1 MMTKS
6 IDYIARVDLNDNS
19 AQSLQIKEMIHE
31 LNQQADYLN
40 VITMNN
46 INISKFKTI
55 SQLKLILL
63 SIKSK
68 SRFAFTRN
76 LIIGLAISFFK
87 KSTFIELH
95 QVPKAILVRL
105 LYLFKFNVKFL
116 FISQS
121 LMLLSKI
128 PSGYKQFYFH
138 DCINHSLICDQYQN
152 NFIKN
157 QAVYTGAFHK
167 GRDVLSLEP
176 LFKFYKDWT
185 FLLIGAKDSELVF
198 YRERFSKYKNVIVK
212 PRVSKEK
219 IIEIQRNAELL
230 LLPLT
235 KSNPLY
241 RVTSPLK
248 LFEYLASSR
257 PILMSSIGSLNE
269 LKDEFNFY
277 SYDDNKS
284 IINAFKEYIDE
295 DKENLKTKI
304 GDNIKHL
311 KKNYTWSKR
320 VKFIMEKIHV

>member
-1 MMTKS
+1 
-6 IDYIARVDLNDNS
+6 
-19 AQSLQIKEMIHE
+19 
-31 LNQQADYLN
+31 
-40 VITMNN
+40 
-46 INISKFKTI
+46 
-55 SQLKLILL
+55 
-63 SIKSK
+63 
-68 SRFAFTRN
+68 
-76 LIIGLAISFFK
+76 
-87 KSTFIELH
+87 
-95 QVPKAILVRL
+95 
-105 LYLFKFNVKFL
+105 
-116 FISQS
+116 
-121 LMLLSKI
+121 MLLSKI